1 MLTFLGET
9 SLKISEEIGESRY
22 NFKISYEWP
31 FGQPDENGKM
41 QNLNVVE
48 LGVILDGGRRCY
60 LKGMAVYNVEKIT
73 DEELKAIEDDY
84 DPIEAPPGP
93 YKIQPEVK
101 GKLVWLSG
109 APGMGKSTSAQILGR
124 DFGYVYYEAD
134 CFGVLKNPFTDLSVD
149 NPSMVSVK
157 QKYLKGR
164 QMPIF

>member
-1 MLTFLGET
+1 MTFLGQT

-22 NFKISYEWP
+22 NFKLSFEWP

-41 QNLNVVE
+41 QNLNVFE

-109 APGMGKSTSAQILGR
+109 APCSNKDLLFLIILR
-124 DFGYVYYEAD
+124 AT
-134 CFGVLKNPFTDLSVD
+134 PRLSVAGFVTVLYD
-149 NPSMVSVK
+149 FEFFS
-157 QKYLKGR
+157 
-164 QMPIF
+164 